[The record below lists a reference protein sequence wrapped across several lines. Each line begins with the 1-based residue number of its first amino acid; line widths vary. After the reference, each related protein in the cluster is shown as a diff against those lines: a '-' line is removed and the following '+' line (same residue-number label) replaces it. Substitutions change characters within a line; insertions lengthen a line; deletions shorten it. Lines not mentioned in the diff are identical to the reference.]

1 MTEPLIEPTPTPA
14 PGPVRGAREA
24 PHAAYRRG
32 GWWRDRTFLHD
43 LRDGVLAHPAKPA
56 VIARDV
62 GQGTTRVLDYAE
74 LAALT
79 DRCAGA
85 LMALGVLPGDVVAVQ
100 LSNRWELAPLVL
112 GCIRAG
118 VRLCPLVPEYRGRE
132 LEHMLRLTGA
142 RLLITMPGW
151 KGVPL
156 AEIGLRLAAE
166 LPCLDHV
173 VVAGTPDEAPPAGA
187 LDFTAAFFGTAWEER
202 HRPEHE
208 LGPDEPFLIL
218 FTSGTTGE
226 PKGALHTQNT
236 LYAPIRAEAEVFGL
250 GADLVM
256 SVASIYTHYSGLV
269 QGMLMPLMLGG
280 TMAFQDTWTGPE
292 LLALIDT
299 HGVTFLYSTPTY
311 VLDLLEA
318 RCARPRRQVTSLR
331 HVVTGSAP
339 VPPHLVEE
347 IREAFGIRLYA
358 LWGMTENGPVTM
370 TRPGDPH
377 DWAAHSDGRPIE
389 GMQVRIDPIPG
400 RGEADGGRLWVRGPT
415 QCLGYYRRE
424 ELYATYLDEG
434 GWFNTGDLARSDGNG
449 GIRITG
455 REKDLVMRRGFPI
468 PVTEVEAVLA
478 RHPRIREVAVI
489 GVADADGDETVCAV
503 ITTASG
509 EPPLLAELRHYLE
522 RAGMTEWFW
531 PERLELTDTLPK
543 TITGKIRKAELQERY
558 APTPQD

>member
-1 MTEPLIEPTPTPA
+1 MTEPLIEPDPTP
-14 PGPVRGAREA
+14 GAARD
-24 PHAAYRRG
+24 AYRRG

-62 GQGTTRVLDYAE
+62 AHGTTRVLDYTE
-74 LAALT
+74 LATLT

-85 LMALGVLPGDVVAVQ
+85 LMALGVLPGDVIAVQ

-118 VRLCPLVPEYRGRE
+118 VRLCPLVPEYRARE

-142 RLLITMPGW
+142 RVLITMPSW

-156 AEIGLRLAAE
+156 AEIGLRLAAD
-166 LPCLDHV
+166 LPGLDHI
-173 VVAGTPDEAPPAGA
+173 VVARQAGEAGADPPAGA
-187 LDFTAAFFGTAWEER
+187 LDLSTAFFSTAWEER

-269 QGMLMPLMLGG
+269 QGMLMPLTLGA
-280 TMAFQDTWTGPE
+280 TMAFQDVWTGPE
-292 LLALIDT
+292 LLRLIDT

-311 VLDLLEA
+311 VLDLLDA
-318 RCARPRRQVTSLR
+318 QRARPRRATSLR

-370 TRPGDPH
+370 TRPGDPPG
-377 DWAAHSDGRPIE
+377 WAAHSDGRPIE
-389 GMQVRIDPIPG
+389 GMRIRIDPIPG
-400 RGEADGGRLWVRGPT
+400 RAEADGGLLWVRGPT

-424 ELYATYLDEG
+424 DLYATYLDEG
-434 GWFNTGDLARSDGNG
+434 GWFNTGDLARPDGNG

-455 REKDLVMRRGFPI
+455 RQKDLVMRRGFPI

-489 GVADADGDETVCAV
+489 GVPDADGDETVCAV
-503 ITTASG
+503 ITAAG
-509 EPPLLAELRHYLE
+509 RPPLLAELRHYLE

-543 TITGKIRKAELQERY
+543 TITGKIRKTELQERY
-558 APTPQD
+558 A